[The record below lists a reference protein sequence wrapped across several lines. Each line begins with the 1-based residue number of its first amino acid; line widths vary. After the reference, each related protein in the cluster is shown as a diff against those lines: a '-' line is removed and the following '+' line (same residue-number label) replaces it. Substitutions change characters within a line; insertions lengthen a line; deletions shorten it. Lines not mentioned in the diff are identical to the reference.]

1 MLQPTSA
8 AMLDFLPPAAYPHL
22 PATSFATKF
31 VHVSTNKI
39 RTAVNAVL
47 FMPDGRRLLTC
58 SQNGEFT
65 MWNGMSFNFETILQ
79 AHNCAIRAAAFSHN
93 ENWLISGDD
102 AGTLKYWQT
111 NLNNL
116 KSISGAHSEPVRGVA
131 FASTDLKFCSCSDDT
146 TVKVWDFARAQMTSA
161 LTGHGG
167 DVKSVD
173 WHPRQALLA
182 SGGKDSLVKLWDAKS
197 GSAVATIHAHKNQ
210 VGCVKWNQNGN
221 WLVSGCRSQVKV
233 FDVRTLREIS
243 NFRGHAKEVTSV
255 AWHPHH
261 ENLLTTGPP
270 PVRRHHP
277 VLAGGSGRGGTRGGR
292 FAAGTIRYPVPRVAP
307 RGAHHVQRVERQ
319 HVQVLV
325 SQQTGGGAQGHDAAF
340 GTGGDGGTSTGGVH
354 DERVGRE
361 GDQRGRVGVSTGG
374 NRRGKTGRRR
384 RAGNRPRRQSRA
396 AAARAAAGEATRQH
410 RRREDH
416 RRPRRRRA
424 RRGDR
429 RGGRGGAGASASEPS
444 PLRRLLR
451 EGRAERGAPGRRRAS
466 RRGWGPNARRDP
478 GVVRGRSV
486 RTRAGRDVNDA
497 GWDWEPTRVARRSS
511 VCRVVEIGRSVRS
524 DARMATSRRRGC
536 ETKLFGGSVARFG
549 SRDKRALGSKE
560 DDTSW
565 DAFVVSRY
573 PRDRSWSTSVIRARR
588 LARAP
593 APAKSLARR

>member
-221 WLVSGCRSQVKV
+221 WLVSGCRGSQVKV

-261 ENLLTTGPP
+261 ENLLTTGGFDGTILYWLVGQGGEGPAAE
-270 PVRRHHP
+270 VRGGHESAIWSLAWHP
-277 VLAGGSGRGGTRGGR
+277 AGHIMCSGSNDNTSKFWCRNRPGEVPRDTTQRSGPAAMAEQALAASMMNASDARVISGGGSGYRPVGT
-292 FAAGTIRYPVPRVAP
+292 AAGRPGGGGVPGIAPVGRAAPPPPAPPPGRPPPPAPPPGRPPPPAPPPGAP
-307 RGAHHVQRVERQ
+307 RGI
-319 HVQVLV
+319 
-325 SQQTGGGAQGHDAAF
+325 AAA
-340 GTGGDGGTSTGGVH
+340 G
-354 DERVGRE
+354 
-361 GDQRGRVGVSTGG
+361 
-374 NRRGKTGRRR
+374 GRRR
-384 RAGNRPRRQSRA
+384 RLRLRA
-396 AAARAAAGEATRQH
+396 E
-410 RRREDH
+410 
-416 RRPRRRRA
+416 
-424 RRGDR
+424 
-429 RGGRGGAGASASEPS
+429 

-478 GVVRGRSV
+478 RGCEGSIREDA
-486 RTRAGRDVNDA
+486 RGKGRERRRLGLGADA
-497 GWDWEPTRVARRSS
+497 RCETIERLSS
-511 VCRVVEIGRSVRS
+511 VVEIGRSVRS

-573 PRDRSWSTSVIRARR
+573 PRDRSWSTSVIRASS
-588 LARAP
+588 RASSSKP
-593 APAKSLARR
+593 QQSLARR